1 MTHRTVQCGII
12 ADTIGSGQEGLAM
25 NGELMRMAE
34 VAALVGVSVTTWRRW
49 VQHGKA
55 PGPVDLPGK
64 PRWLRSAL
72 LEWLAGR

>member
-1 MTHRTVQCGII
+1 
-12 ADTIGSGQEGLAM
+12 M

-55 PGPVDLPGK
+55 PAPVALPGK
-64 PRWLRSAL
+64 PRWLRSAIV
-72 LEWLAGR
+72 EWLAEQ